1 MRDKKFVA
9 IHRGGELSL
18 ENHKK
23 LMAWAEKILFII
35 SKKLNLGTIIGI
47 ILKIIC
53 MFV

>member
-23 LMAWAEKILFII
+23 LMA
-35 SKKLNLGTIIGI
+35 
-47 ILKIIC
+47 
-53 MFV
+53 